1 MFLKNGSAIRRLA
14 SLHWLQ
20 LGAVRQ
26 FQRYYQDAMTP
37 CRHPTALR
45 FLRLVVPRFHSF
57 LSLLGGRVHRRGL
70 ELVTRY
76 LQPGICREANRVLPS
91 SWGTPSVRL
100 RMFFDSGRTACTRP
114 IWSSS
119 MALGMRKTKAPT
131 TSLSKLNSMAFGL
144 AVYAS
149 WCGLLQPHAR
159 LPSSRW
165 SDAAG
170 WAFHPQGSYERFQ
183 SSLLTCS
190 SSSPKLLGA
199 IPKTRRMGRCGRN
212 RPDSDRN
219 APSTE
224 DFSTHRVSPP
234 TSARGG
240 RKQSVSANLEA
251 GRSI

>member
-1 MFLKNGSAIRRLA
+1 MDTFVEFRGIRRVSQKRFRDTTSRFPSLA
-14 SLHWLQ
+14 PAGGCSPVSTVLSRRYDALPPSHRTSFPSL
-20 LGAVRQ
+20 GG
-26 FQRYYQDAMTP
+26 
-37 CRHPTALR
+37 
-45 FLRLVVPRFHSF
+45 PRFHSF

-183 SSLLTCS
+183 SGLLTCS

-199 IPKTRRMGRCGRN
+199 I
-212 RPDSDRN
+212 S
-219 APSTE
+219 
-224 DFSTHRVSPP
+224 STHRFCRTLQKRTGFGTP
-234 TSARGG
+234 TSADALI
-240 RKQSVSANLEA
+240 V
-251 GRSI
+251 